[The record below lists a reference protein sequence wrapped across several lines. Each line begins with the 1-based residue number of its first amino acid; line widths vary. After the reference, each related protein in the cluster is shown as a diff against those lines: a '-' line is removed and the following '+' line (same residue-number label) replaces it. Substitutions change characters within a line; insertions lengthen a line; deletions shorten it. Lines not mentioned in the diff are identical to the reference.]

1 MKRHLILFFISLLPL
16 LAMSQGVITRSVK
29 KPQPQKQAGISK
41 PTGSINGHGY
51 VDLGLSVK
59 WATCN
64 VGASSPSEY
73 GGYYAWGEIT
83 TYTENTRTNYKTY
96 MKDIDNIEGNPQYD
110 VARAKWGGSWR
121 LPTKAECEELRDKCT
136 WKWSTQGGHKGCIV
150 TSKINGKSIFLP
162 TAGERFDTQLNYV
175 GMQGR
180 YWSSTLNKDENF
192 VAYNLYFHNIPS
204 EKKYDVSWSSLNT
217 GFSIRPVTE

>member
-29 KPQPQKQAGISK
+29 KPQPQKQTGISQ

-73 GGYYAWGEIT
+73 GSYYAWGEIT
-83 TYTENTRTNYKTY
+83 TYTEYTRTNCKTY

-110 VARAKWGGSWR
+110 VARAKWGDSWR
-121 LPTKAECEELRDKCT
+121 LPTQAECEELRDNCT

-162 TAGERFDTQLNYV
+162 TAGQRYDTQLNYV
-175 GMQGR
+175 GMQGN
-180 YWSSTLNKDENF
+180 YWSSTPNKDGNF
-192 VAYNLYFHNIPS
+192 FAYNLYFYNSPS
-204 EKKYDVSWSSLNT
+204 EKKYDVSWSTRYNGYSV
-217 GFSIRPVTE
+217 RPVTE